1 MNEWTI
7 ETLKQHF
14 DALREADQRALEIK
28 EQGDKEARR
37 IKDESDKTALGL
49 SAETQKYKDEKANEL
64 REQINRERNL
74 YVTVD
79 KLESVV
85 KPLVDYVSTQQGK
98 GQGLNAGWVY
108 LLGLGSLIGMILG
121 VISFFR

>member
-1 MNEWTI
+1 MSEWTI
-7 ETLKQHF
+7 DTLKQHF

-74 YVTVD
+74 YATND
-79 KLESVV
+79 KLEATV
-85 KPLVDYVSTQQGK
+85 KPLVDYVSSQQGRS
-98 GQGLNAGWVY
+98 GGLSAGWVG
-108 LLGLGSLIGMILG
+108 LLGFFSLLGMILG
-121 VISFFR
+121 VISFFQ